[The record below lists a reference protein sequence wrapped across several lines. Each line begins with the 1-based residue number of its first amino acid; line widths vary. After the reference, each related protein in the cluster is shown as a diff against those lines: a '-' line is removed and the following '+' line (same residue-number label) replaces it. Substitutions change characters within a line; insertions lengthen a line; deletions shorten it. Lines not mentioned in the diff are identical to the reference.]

1 MRPETKAIHSGQ
13 NVDPHTGAIVAPI
26 HLSSTFERDL
36 DGTYSKGHLYSR
48 YTNPN
53 RISLEQCLT
62 DLEGGV
68 AAAAFSSG
76 SAAMMTLLQT
86 LLPGEHVI
94 APDILYFGIM
104 ELMKK
109 VFAPLGIRFDF
120 IDMSSLAQ
128 IEQHISAE
136 TKLII
141 VETPSNPQLTITDI
155 AAVVHIAHAHRIQV
169 AVDNTI
175 ATPILQQPL
184 ALGADYVLHATTK
197 YIAGHSDVLGGAIIT
212 RAKDHRW
219 EKLIYIQKMGGA
231 VPSPFE
237 CWLTLRG
244 IQTMSYRIKAMTEHA
259 KLIATYLQTHAQVES
274 VLYPGIAGTQ
284 DHEIASRQMSDFGV
298 LMSFLVKGSAQD
310 AIDVTNRLQLIT
322 RATSFGGTHSLIEH
336 RYSVE
341 AEGTRTPEN
350 LLRLSI
356 GLEHVDDLLEDLS
369 QALAR

>member
-1 MRPETKAIHSGQ
+1 MRPETRAIHTGQ
-13 NVDPHTGAIVAPI
+13 SVDPNTGAIVSPI

-36 DGTYSKGHLYSR
+36 DGAYSKGHLYSR

-53 RISLEQCLT
+53 RKSLEDCLA

-86 LLPGEHVI
+86 LLPGDHVI

-109 VFAPLGIRFDF
+109 VFVPMGIRFDF
-120 IDMSSLAQ
+120 IDMRSLDQVEQYISS
-128 IEQHISAE
+128 E

-141 VETPSNPQLTITDI
+141 VETPSNPQLTVTDI
-155 AAVVHIAHAHRIQV
+155 KAVVEIAHAHDIQV

-197 YIAGHSDVLGGAIIT
+197 YIAGHSDVLGGAIVT
-212 RAKDHRW
+212 QVEDERW
-219 EKLIYIQKMGGA
+219 ERLVYIQKMGGA

-244 IQTMSYRIKAMTEHA
+244 IQTMSYRVRAMTDHA
-259 KLIATYLQTHAQVES
+259 KQIVSFLQGHPQVES
-274 VLYPGIAGTQ
+274 VLYPGIPESVGY
-284 DHEIASRQMSDFGV
+284 EVASRQMSDYGI
-298 LMSFLVKGSAQD
+298 LMSFLVRGDAQQ
-310 AIDVTNRLQLIT
+310 AIDVTNRLGLIT

-341 AEGTRTPEN
+341 AEGTKTPQN

-356 GLEHVDDLLEDLS
+356 GLEHVDDLIEDLS
-369 QALAR
+369 QALG